1 MNEMNI
7 DFWEVAN
14 QAIDMAIDNE
24 LMKIAKENDP
34 SLIRLLELLNKHN
47 IHGVEAIEFLNDFS
61 KITERGEDNASSK

>member
-1 MNEMNI
+1 MSETNI

-34 SLIRLLELLNKHN
+34 SLIRLLELLHKYNV
-47 IHGVEAIEFLNDFS
+47 HGVNAMNFLTEFS
-61 KITERGEDNASSK
+61 KITERGEDDAGSK